1 MRKKIFRTFLG
12 LSLGLFFIM
21 LVSAIFIHQVLK
33 TQNEIKHLNNFSFM
47 LKSALEYHGHDFL
60 QQLKSDAYRITLIS
74 PDGTVIFDNMAN
86 KDHMN
91 NHLSR
96 EEITAAIADGEG
108 NTLRYSDT
116 LHKETYYHAI
126 KLQNGNILR
135 LSFTSNSL
143 FAYTQTFTLFFVVV
157 FICVCTLCYY
167 VATRLANALIEPI
180 NEIKLDDMLSITEPL
195 EHSYEELH
203 PFLWRIF
210 IQQRKIDEQLD
221 ELRLKNNEFQ
231 AITKSM
237 SDGLVILNA
246 QGIIVSI
253 NKTARRIFA
262 VTKDNCLN
270 QSYLAIDNSQYMHD
284 MMANSATQPKQ
295 SMNIVRDGR
304 DFEVRFSK
312 INDNGTCVGYVLII
326 LDVTEKKRTEQLR
339 QEFTANVSHELKTP
353 LQSIIGYSELMAS
366 GFVQSDDIKHF
377 AARIHKQSTSLKS
390 LIEDIIFLSHLDEGQ
405 IANMEEIS
413 VRKICDEVFEAL
425 QEKALERLVRL
436 AVRGPDLHFIA
447 VNRYIYE
454 LIYNLVDNAIRYNKE
469 NGRITITLHE
479 TNNKYVIA
487 VEDTGI
493 GIAPEDQFRIFERF
507 YRVDKS
513 HSRQTGGTGLGLSIV
528 KRVVLYHHGKIRLS
542 SKLGVGSTF
551 TISFYK
557 NKLQEMLEQNKKKQ
571 EEWQQEQAKN
581 GGAIQMTSLT
591 AASFRAAE
599 NASRQEQA
607 QHSYLQATAA
617 DSDTVADTADAD
629 DTAVTQSKPRVE

>member
-74 PDGTVIFDNMAN
+74 PDGTVIFDNMAS
-86 KDHMN
+86 KDHMD

-377 AARIHKQSTSLKS
+377 ATRIHKQSTRLKS

>member
-1 MRKKIFRTFLG
+1 
-12 LSLGLFFIM
+12 
-21 LVSAIFIHQVLK
+21 
-33 TQNEIKHLNNFSFM
+33 
-47 LKSALEYHGHDFL
+47 
-60 QQLKSDAYRITLIS
+60 
-74 PDGTVIFDNMAN
+74 
-86 KDHMN
+86 
-91 NHLSR
+91 
-96 EEITAAIADGEG
+96 
-108 NTLRYSDT
+108 
-116 LHKETYYHAI
+116 
-126 KLQNGNILR
+126 
-135 LSFTSNSL
+135 
-143 FAYTQTFTLFFVVV
+143 
-157 FICVCTLCYY
+157 
-167 VATRLANALIEPI
+167 
-180 NEIKLDDMLSITEPL
+180 
-195 EHSYEELH
+195 
-203 PFLWRIF
+203 
-210 IQQRKIDEQLD
+210 
-221 ELRLKNNEFQ
+221 
-231 AITKSM
+231 
-237 SDGLVILNA
+237 
-246 QGIIVSI
+246 
-253 NKTARRIFA
+253 
-262 VTKDNCLN
+262 
-270 QSYLAIDNSQYMHD
+270 
-284 MMANSATQPKQ
+284 
-295 SMNIVRDGR
+295 
-304 DFEVRFSK
+304 
-312 INDNGTCVGYVLII
+312 
-326 LDVTEKKRTEQLR
+326 
-339 QEFTANVSHELKTP
+339 
-353 LQSIIGYSELMAS
+353 
-366 GFVQSDDIKHF
+366 
-377 AARIHKQSTSLKS
+377 
-390 LIEDIIFLSHLDEGQ
+390 
-405 IANMEEIS
+405 MEEIS